1 MCKIIFKIP
10 SKIAFVI
17 MLTFLIGCPG
27 IGEPTGDSTIEI
39 VNNSS
44 YTIDLYWDTTEILK
58 NHDPFDEESIWVIK
72 PNGSKK
78 MHDWWKQFFVSIYD
92 MHLFIFDVQV
102 LDTVPWDTIRKYEMY
117 FTRIDFTKAKL
128 DSLNWTITY
137 P

>member
-39 VNNSS
+39 VNNS
-44 YTIDLYWDTTEILK
+44 D
-58 NHDPFDEESIWVIK
+58 ESIDFYVDSSYVLRKNSPFSNLQLYIK
-72 PNGSKK
+72 PKSSKK
-78 MHDWWKQFFVSIYD
+78 FHSWWLSEFRTFSSLY
-92 MHLFIFDVQV
+92 LFIFDLNV
-102 LDTVPWDTIRKYEMY
+102 LDTVPWDSIRKYELY
-117 FTRIDFTKAKL
+117 WREKLTKAKL

>member
-1 MCKIIFKIP
+1 MSKIIFKIP

-27 IGEPTGDSTIEI
+27 IGEPTGDSTLEI
-39 VNNSS
+39 VNNSDVP
-44 YTIDLYWDTTEILK
+44 IDFLVNRTDTLPDY
-58 NHDPFDEESIWVIK
+58 NPFDRESVTIIK
-72 PNGSKK
+72 PKSSRKI
-78 MHDWWKQFFVSIYD
+78 HDWWKQFFESIYD